1 MFPPIVETLYS
12 NIFFEGISKDD
23 LLSLDF
29 RLFKEMTIDKDKL
42 LIEQN
47 TTGDTMFLISS
58 GDVVISKVNSNV
70 EFEIAR
76 RGAGEY
82 VGEMALFDGEPRSA
96 NVKAL
101 TKLNLFVIDSNTF
114 FYLLNRFGVIKNNL
128 IRHINSVIRDNG
140 VKFSEKG
147 ISQSKLL
154 SKKDIELFRTQSLLN
169 QTIEL
174 KRNIDEQKEEL
185 KLINRELER
194 KNRELYQL
202 TIIDPLTN
210 VYSKN
215 HFNKLL
221 ENEFSRSIRHDIELC
236 LLVIDIDDFK
246 IFNDSYGHLIGD
258 RVLKHTAE
266 TMTMAIRK
274 EDILGRIGGE
284 EFAIILPHLVLDE
297 AVVLAN
303 KIVKQV
309 ESKTVTI
316 HGIELGV
323 TISIGVTDS
332 IVGSPETGMTLLHQ
346 GDIAL
351 YKAKRMG
358 RNRVES
364 FTTDL
369 EIISAN

>member
-114 FYLLNRFGVIKNNL
+114 FYLLNRFSVIKNNL

>member
-1 MFPPIVETLYS
+1 M
-12 NIFFEGISKDD
+12 
-23 LLSLDF
+23 
-29 RLFKEMTIDKDKL
+29 
-42 LIEQN
+42 
-47 TTGDTMFLISS
+47 
-58 GDVVISKVNSNV
+58 
-70 EFEIAR
+70 
-76 RGAGEY
+76 
-82 VGEMALFDGEPRSA
+82 
-96 NVKAL
+96 
-101 TKLNLFVIDSNTF
+101 
-114 FYLLNRFGVIKNNL
+114 
-128 IRHINSVIRDNG
+128 
-140 VKFSEKG
+140 
-147 ISQSKLL
+147 
-154 SKKDIELFRTQSLLN
+154 
-169 QTIEL
+169 
-174 KRNIDEQKEEL
+174 
-185 KLINRELER
+185 
-194 KNRELYQL
+194 
-202 TIIDPLTN
+202 
-210 VYSKN
+210 
-215 HFNKLL
+215 
-221 ENEFSRSIRHDIELC
+221 
-236 LLVIDIDDFK
+236 VIDIDDFK

-274 EDILGRIGGE
+274 EDIIGRIGGE

-332 IVGSPETGMTLLHQ
+332 IMGSPETGMTLLHQ